1 MSHVRPTLLM
11 LLSLLLPAILAS
23 AQPNQVTREQ
33 IMLRGTV
40 EAVDHTARTVRI
52 RGAQGDV
59 VTVDVPTSIARFDQL
74 QVGDVV
80 SVAYYDRVSVR
91 LKPADEATVD
101 RTDPPVTTPTASTL
115 PGATVAS
122 QRVST
127 VTITGWDPATRV
139 VTFTGPTGTA
149 YTRHLLDSTD
159 ARIMSGLK
167 VGDRVDLTRTEA
179 VRVTVD
185 SRQASAQAATPS
197 GTPTLRNRFTVS
209 AFWGWDN
216 TFSGNMIKA
225 ASGATTSGVPINL
238 NETTYDDVY
247 GKVGLFKV
255 GVGYRTTPRTEA
267 ALNFVLSRSGAQ
279 QVNIGTVG
287 GNTPLNVQFDDY
299 SYWGFEGGQRFF
311 FTRVRFTP
319 YAGYLVGL
327 NRHDD
332 LRGTFVGVPA
342 SVTPGLAAQDG
353 KFFERSWAF
362 SLGPTGGVLIGV
374 GPFELMFETQLRY
387 MGGLSDVDWLVEE
400 GLKDI
405 NSQSQRWSFPF
416 QVGARIRFK

>member
-1 MSHVRPTLLM
+1 
-11 LLSLLLPAILAS
+11 
-23 AQPNQVTREQ
+23 
-33 IMLRGTV
+33 
-40 EAVDHTARTVRI
+40 
-52 RGAQGDV
+52 
-59 VTVDVPTSIARFDQL
+59 
-74 QVGDVV
+74 
-80 SVAYYDRVSVR
+80 
-91 LKPADEATVD
+91 
-101 RTDPPVTTPTASTL
+101 
-115 PGATVAS
+115 
-122 QRVST
+122 
-127 VTITGWDPATRV
+127 
-139 VTFTGPTGTA
+139 
-149 YTRHLLDSTD
+149 
-159 ARIMSGLK
+159 
-167 VGDRVDLTRTEA
+167 VDLTRTEA

-185 SRQASAQAATPS
+185 SRQASAQAGTPS
-197 GTPTLRNRFTVS
+197 TSTLRNRFTFS

-225 ASGATTSGVPINL
+225 ASGATTSGLPINL

-247 GKVGLFKV
+247 GKVGFFKV

-287 GNTPLNVQFDDY
+287 PSNTPLNVQFDDY
-299 SYWGFEGGQRFF
+299 SYWGLEGGQRFF

-332 LRGTFVGVPA
+332 LRGTFVGVPS

-400 GLKDI
+400 GLRDI
-405 NSQSQRWSFPF
+405 NSESQRWSFPF
-416 QVGARIRFK
+416 QIGARIRFK